1 MAPEQSES
9 GSSRWPISRRG
20 FIRGVGVAGAAG
32 LVATEV
38 GVPGAHSEA
47 AVAQSAQ
54 RFGRMFGSLPAFC
67 PATDKMRSALLQMG
81 APDGILD
88 AKDNLAAGPVRL
100 ITDPSLSTNNPDHP
114 QHAAG
119 ITFFGQFLDH
129 DITFDTSSTLGQTA
143 DPQSTTNL
151 RTPSFDLDSVYGGGP
166 AVSAQLYDDADSAKV
181 KVGFG
186 GRFEDLPRDGSGRAI
201 VGDPR
206 NDENVVIA
214 GLHAA
219 FLLFHNRVVDL
230 VRAQQPGISPA
241 AAFAAARRTV
251 TWHYHW
257 LILHEF
263 LPLIVGSALVTDILT
278 NGRQYYL
285 PPVGQAFMPIEFS
298 AAAYRFGHSMVRPSY
313 RANLA
318 GNADGSAF
326 FGFIFDPG
334 QEGVAD
340 PADLRGGARAPRRF
354 IGWQTFFDFGD
365 GQVKH
370 NKRIDTH
377 ISTALFHLPLGA
389 IATGDP
395 PQALAQRNLLRQMTW
410 SMPTGQ
416 DVARTI
422 GAQVLKEQDFTEL
435 KQFKADFHARTPLW
449 YYVLKE
455 AELLNDGLRLG
466 PVGGR
471 IVAEVII
478 GLLQLDPAG
487 YLQQQ
492 PAWQPTLPSA
502 TPGIWRITDLLRF
515 AQVDPTSR
523 GQ

>member
-1 MAPEQSES
+1 MAEERCERGGHPV
-9 GSSRWPISRRG
+9 SRRR
-20 FIRGVGVAGAAG
+20 FIRGVGLAGAAG

-38 GVPGAHSEA
+38 AGVGSHGMA
-47 AVAQSAQ
+47 AVTRSPQ

-67 PATDKMRSALLQMG
+67 PATDKMRSALLMMG
-81 APDGILD
+81 APGGILD
-88 AKDNLAAGPVRL
+88 ANDNLAAGPVKL
-100 ITDPSLSTNNPDHP
+100 ITDPSLSPNNLDNPT
-114 QHAAG
+114 QTAG
-119 ITFFGQFLDH
+119 TTFLGQFLDH
-129 DITFDTSSTLGQTA
+129 DMTFDASSALGQTA
-143 DPQSTTNL
+143 DPEATTNQ
-151 RTPSFDLDSVYGGGP
+151 RTPSFDLDSLYGGGP
-166 AVSAQLYDDADSAKV
+166 AADPQLYDDTDRAKM

-186 GRFEDLPRDGSGRAI
+186 GRFEDLPRDASGRAI
-201 VGDPR
+201 IADRR
-206 NDENVVIA
+206 NDDNLMVA

-230 VRAQQPGISPA
+230 VRDQQPGISPA
-241 AAFAAARRTV
+241 AALAAARQTV

-257 LILHEF
+257 VILHEF
-263 LPLIVGSALVTDILT
+263 LPLIVGPAMVNDILSG
-278 NGRQYYL
+278 GRRYYL
-285 PPVGQAFMPIEFS
+285 PPVGQAFMPIEFA

-354 IGWQTFFDFGD
+354 IGWQTFYDFGD
-365 GQVKH
+365 GQVRH
-370 NKRIDTH
+370 NKRTDTR

-395 PQALAQRNLLRQMTW
+395 PTALPQRNLLRQMTW
-410 SMPTGQ
+410 SMPAGQ
-416 DVARTI
+416 DVAHAM

-435 KQFKADFHARTPLW
+435 KQFHSDMQARTPLW

-455 AELLNDGLRLG
+455 AELINDGLHLG

-471 IVAEVII
+471 IVGEVII
-478 GLLQLDPAG
+478 GLLQQDPAG
-487 YLQQQ
+487 YLQRQ
-492 PAWQPTLPSA
+492 PSWQPTLPAA
-502 TPGIWRITDLLRF
+502 TPGTWKVVDLLRF
-515 AQVDPTSR
+515 AKVDPASR